1 MSLILTILKNV
12 WPVLRINN
20 RTPVDRATY
29 VAAEDGTL
37 ILAENGE
44 VITTE

>member
-12 WPVLRINN
+12 WPVLRINH

-29 VAAEDGTL
+29 VTAEDGTP
-37 ILAENGE
+37 ILAENNE
-44 VITTE
+44 AITTE

>member
-20 RTPVDRATY
+20 RTPSDRETFIRDRNSAPLL
-29 VAAEDGTL
+29 DR
-37 ILAENGE
+37 NGE
-44 VITTE
+44 VITNR